1 MRRDV
6 VMMGRRE
13 AQAKR
18 DDDGTATRND
28 DGTDDGNNAGS
39 ATSGGDDRG
48 GRPQPPPPPSHRSW
62 KRRLAVRLVPVDAAL
77 SIARYAGR
85 VSRWSTFAAA
95 RCVASAP
102 ALLVPENWRDWAAA
116 AAEADKNDG
125 GGGWGALL
133 PGSERYGW
141 TREAVSAL
149 FDVHGYQILNQGL
162 FSEYYE
168 TLLCLRFLLYIYFE

>member
-1 MRRDV
+1 
-6 VMMGRRE
+6 MMGRQE
-13 AQAKR
+13 AAQR
-18 DDDGTATRND
+18 NDDGTTTRND
-28 DGTDDGNNAGS
+28 DGTGS
-39 ATSGGDDRG
+39 AT
-48 GRPQPPPPPSHRSW
+48 PPSNRSW
-62 KRRLAVRLVPVDAAL
+62 KRRLAVRLVPVDAVL
-77 SIARYAGR
+77 SIARFVGR

-95 RCVASAP
+95 RCVVSAP
-102 ALLVPENWRDWAAA
+102 AHLVPENWRDWAAA
-116 AAEADKNDG
+116 KAEKND

-168 TLLCLRFLLYIYFE
+168 TLLCLRFLRLRSSLVNTSSYPRFELTCDFPTK